1 MAVAKRLVD
10 ARGQPQA
17 ARQDH
22 VRDWQWSFPSTA
34 NALQQAPATLV
45 PPATP
50 DTRATPQG
58 HRHGLRSRKA
68 SRASPTAA
76 PHQAAAPPPTTPS
89 RRTAN
94 SHGSAKRNPPS
105 LEAPRRTP
113 RAPPHAHR
121 NRNSNAPN
129 PNNGVAPTL
138 LLQRLLQLQGDV
150 DHRRPVA
157 VDGPRQ
163 GGPAQAQPSPAKA
176 TRSSGSLPGTTM
188 ATSAAKWREE
198 QILIV
203 CPGSRTTMAQL
214 GCSELTPPTH
224 RFPTRMFPDG
234 DEWRPYHTYKRTR
247 VAGGVETEEWVE
259 DVDSD
264 EGAVFPIEGGRIV
277 NMDAFLAFLDHVHG
291 MLTTTYHN
299 TPIMLMASPQWTR
312 PDCEAIAQYIFEKTR
327 TPALCM
333 IHSGLATQYGLKWP
347 NMTVIDIGYEKVD
360 VTAIHDGRVVNHM
373 DLGSPNGD
381 RLISGG
387 EVFTQRLMK
396 MLQGKGF
403 SRDMAEQL
411 KKSTICEVLPY
422 APTEK
427 ALVELPVEVTAGAP
441 PSSAPVAAAAAP
453 VPAPS
458 EAPKPAAE
466 FAGDEDE
473 ATDKNG
479 DDDGVLDVAAIV
491 TSGQTKEF
499 LAKKEKEKGK
509 PGRKPKGGEGDA
521 APAKPT
527 RLPNAKRT
535 HNTFFYEE
543 VVQEEIPK
551 EQPKPAA
558 PVETNGNGAT
568 AAVPPTAE
576 AAVEGSAEKPAGE
589 QPVSASA
596 PVATATDGSSAAVP
610 QTEDTPM
617 ANGDDS
623 AAPKP
628 EGQEDKPVESNGA
641 SASAA
646 APSEPQQQ
654 EGQPKAEPAEPAPA
668 TVAAPA
674 AAPVPDTS
682 NDTPEFRPK
691 RIRRDIEI
699 GLERFTFAE
708 RAEIDRIVSTIYRTI
723 QGIDDMYMRPA
734 CWDNLVFVG
743 NGARLRGLRDNILQ
757 TLNARHLVSPS
768 TATMFTS
775 ELPSNVATPT
785 GTGSQ
790 TPTGSFTGVPHQ
802 LPSSGVNPLLQA
814 ATTASSLGAAA
825 AANSAAAAAA
835 GGGGNSVATPA
846 AGSDAAG
853 PSAAGSGT
861 HYHFHSQTPTSIKT
875 AAMPTYLSEWTKN
888 GFEEAMF
895 LGAQVAARIA
905 FCLHSNMD
913 AQSIEAQRL
922 MSLSRVDYK

>member
-1 MAVAKRLVD
+1 M
-10 ARGQPQA
+10 GTA
-17 ARQDH
+17 ATPTKSHRQLRDRRRDH
-22 VRDWQWSFPSTA
+22 VRDWQWTFPSTA
-34 NALQQAPATLV
+34 RAVQQAPATLAA
-45 PPATP
+45 PATS

-68 SRASPTAA
+68 SRASSTAA
-76 PHQAAAPPPTTPS
+76 PHQGPPPPTPL
-89 RRTAN
+89 RRSAN
-94 SHGSAKRNPPS
+94 QYRGSATRNSPS
-105 LEAPRRTP
+105 LEPPRTP
-113 RAPPHAHR
+113 RAPLYTD
-121 NRNSNAPN
+121 APST
-129 PNNGVAPTL
+129 NGVAPTL

-150 DHRRPVA
+150 DYRRPRA
-157 VDGPRQ
+157 ADGEQARTQ
-163 GGPAQAQPSPAKA
+163 ARTPAQA
-176 TRSSGSLPGTTM
+176 TRSGNSLPGTTM

-198 QILIV
+198 QILVV

-247 VAGGVETEEWVE
+247 VVGGVESEDWVE

-277 NMDAFLAFLDHVHG
+277 NMDAFLAFLDHVHS

-347 NMTVIDIGYEKVD
+347 NMTVVDIGYEKVD
-360 VTAIHDGRVVNHM
+360 VTAIHDGRVVNEM
-373 DLGSPNGD
+373 NLGSPNGD

-387 EVFTQRLMK
+387 EVFTQSLVK
-396 MLQGKGF
+396 LLQGKGF
-403 SRDMAEQL
+403 GRDMAEQL

-427 ALVELPVEVTAGAP
+427 DLVELPVEATSGAP
-441 PSSAPVAAAAAP
+441 PSSAPTASAP
-453 VPAPS
+453 VPN
-458 EAPKPAAE
+458 EAPKPAADYG
-466 FAGDEDE
+466 GDEDE
-473 ATDKNG
+473 STDKNG
-479 DDDGVLDVAAIV
+479 DEDGVLDVAAIV

-509 PGRKPKGGEGDA
+509 PGRKPKGAEGDSGPVK
-521 APAKPT
+521 PA

-551 EQPKPAA
+551 EQPKP
-558 PVETNGNGAT
+558 PVPQETNGNGSGNG
-568 AAVPPTAE
+568 AAVAPATE
-576 AAVEGSAEKPAGE
+576 APVEGSTEKPAGE
-589 QPVSASA
+589 EQA
-596 PVATATDGSSAAVP
+596 SAAVP
-610 QTEDTPM
+610 APAPANGTGSAAPQAEDTTM
-617 ANGDDS
+617 ANGD
-623 AAPKP
+623 APVDLKP
-628 EGQEDKPVESNGA
+628 EGEDKPAEST
-641 SASAA
+641 SASTAA
-646 APSEPQQQ
+646 AATEQQPQEEPQ
-654 EGQPKAEPAEPAPA
+654 QPKAEPTEPAPA
-668 TVAAPA
+668 TAAA

-691 RIRRDIEI
+691 RIRRDIEV

-775 ELPSNVATPT
+775 ELPSNMATPT

-814 ATTASSLGAAA
+814 ATTASTLGAAA
-825 AANSAAAAAA
+825 AANAVGGPNSAGGGAAAAA
-835 GGGGNSVATPA
+835 GTPA

-853 PSAAGSGT
+853 PAAGT

-875 AAMPTYLSEWTKN
+875 AALPTYLGEWTKN

-922 MSLSRVDYK
+922 MSLSRVDYNELGPKAIRTHSMLS